1 MSLGTLTNE
10 PLLVAG
16 AAAGAALGRRMVG
29 WFQATSK
36 AGRVEGV
43 RGAVRVCAVLG
54 VVVMATTSG
63 AARADSIESTSGF
76 DVAVTGRIVSD
87 CRLSGGGTIDLG
99 ELTGNETV
107 AADFGLTCNVPFDLS
122 FESARGG
129 LAHVTKPRGE
139 GPFAGTLG
147 YTLNV
152 AVPTRSPQDGMMSA
166 AYSSADLV
174 ARKTLTSGEAVAAG
188 GGRLQIRT
196 QRPQGAGL
204 LAGEYVETLSVT
216 LQPRV

>member
-1 MSLGTLTNE
+1 MGWFLTTSL
-10 PLLVAG
+10 VKRAG
-16 AAAGAALGRRMVG
+16 VRSAAALAAVAVLTGA
-29 WFQATSK
+29 
-36 AGRVEGV
+36 
-43 RGAVRVCAVLG
+43 GAVR
-54 VVVMATTSG
+54 
-63 AARADSIESTSGF
+63 ADTVESTSGF

-99 ELTGNETV
+99 ELTGNEVVT
-107 AADFGLTCNVPFDLS
+107 ADFGLRCNVPFDIS

-139 GPFAGTLG
+139 GPFAGTLA

-152 AVPTRSPQDGMMSA
+152 AVPTLAPQSGVISA
-166 AYSSADLV
+166 AYSSADLT
-174 ARKTLTSGEAVAAG
+174 ARKTLTSGDAIAAG
-188 GGRLQIRT
+188 GGQLQIRT

-204 LAGEYVETLSVT
+204 LAGDYAETLSVT

>member
-1 MSLGTLTNE
+1 MFLTTSD
-10 PLLVAG
+10 AG
-16 AAAGAALGRRMVG
+16 RAVSVRSAARTCAALSAVVMVAAAGAV
-29 WFQATSK
+29 
-36 AGRVEGV
+36 
-43 RGAVRVCAVLG
+43 
-54 VVVMATTSG
+54 
-63 AARADSIESTSGF
+63 RADSIESASGF

-99 ELTGNETV
+99 ELTGNEVV
-107 AADFGLTCNVPFDLS
+107 AADFSLRCNVPFDIS

-152 AVPTRSPQDGMMSA
+152 AVPTLAPRDGMMSA
-166 AYSSADLV
+166 AYSSADLM
-174 ARKTLTSGEAVAAG
+174 ARKTLSSGDAIAAG

-204 LAGEYVETLSVT
+204 LAGEYVEVLNVT

>member
-1 MSLGTLTNE
+1 MGLFLTTSE
-10 PLLVAG
+10 GKRAR
-16 AAAGAALGRRMVG
+16 ALS
-29 WFQATSK
+29 T
-36 AGRVEGV
+36 RVFAML
-43 RGAVRVCAVLG
+43 GAVAMLV
-54 VVVMATTSG
+54 G
-63 AARADSIESTSGF
+63 AGTVRADSIESTSGF

-99 ELTGNETV
+99 ELTGNEVVT
-107 AADFGLTCNVPFDLS
+107 ADFGLRCNLPFDIS

-152 AVPTRSPQDGMMSA
+152 FVPTLAPTSGTMSA
-166 AYSSADLV
+166 AYSSADLT
-174 ARKTLTSGEAVAAG
+174 ARKTLTSGDAIAAG
-188 GGRLQIRT
+188 GGQIQIRT

-204 LAGEYVETLSVT
+204 LAGDYVETLSVT

>member
-1 MSLGTLTNE
+1 ML
-10 PLLVAG
+10 
-16 AAAGAALGRRMVG
+16 
-29 WFQATSK
+29 
-36 AGRVEGV
+36 
-43 RGAVRVCAVLG
+43 GAVAMLV
-54 VVVMATTSG
+54 G
-63 AARADSIESTSGF
+63 AGTVRADSIESTSGF

-99 ELTGNETV
+99 ELTGNEVVT
-107 AADFGLTCNVPFDLS
+107 ADFGLRCNLPFDIS

-152 AVPTRSPQDGMMSA
+152 FVPTLAPTSGTMSA
-166 AYSSADLV
+166 AYSSADLT
-174 ARKTLTSGEAVAAG
+174 ARKTLTSGDAIAAG
-188 GGRLQIRT
+188 GGQIQIRT

-204 LAGEYVETLSVT
+204 LAGDYVETLSVT

>member
-1 MSLGTLTNE
+1 
-10 PLLVAG
+10 
-16 AAAGAALGRRMVG
+16 MVG
-29 WFQATSK
+29 WFLTTSEVK
-36 AGRVEGV
+36 GANVRSAARVSAVLAAVAMLAGA
-43 RGAVRVCAVLG
+43 GAV
-54 VVVMATTSG
+54 
-63 AARADSIESTSGF
+63 RADSIESTSGF

-99 ELTGNETV
+99 ELTGNEVVT
-107 AADFGLTCNVPFDLS
+107 ADFGLRCNLPFDIS

-139 GPFAGTLG
+139 GPFAGTLA

-152 AVPTRSPQDGMMSA
+152 IVPTLAPRRGVMSA
-166 AYSSADLV
+166 AYSSTELT
-174 ARKTLTSGEAVAAG
+174 ARKTLTSGDAIAAG
-188 GGRLQIRT
+188 GGQIQIRT

-204 LAGEYVETLSVT
+204 LAGEYVETLNVT

>member
-1 MSLGTLTNE
+1 MGWFLTASE
-10 PLLVAG
+10 MK
-16 AAAGAALGRRMVG
+16 GAALRPAML
-29 WFQATSK
+29 A
-36 AGRVEGV
+36 
-43 RGAVRVCAVLG
+43 CAVLG
-54 VVVMATTSG
+54 AVVMAAG
-63 AARADSIESTSGF
+63 AGVARADTLESTSGF

-87 CRLSGGGTIDLG
+87 CRLSGGGAIDLG
-99 ELTGNETV
+99 ELTGNEVVT
-107 AADFGLTCNVPFDLS
+107 ADFGLRCNVPFDIS

-139 GPFAGTLG
+139 GPFAGTLA

-166 AYSSADLV
+166 AYASADLT
-174 ARKTLTSGEAVAAG
+174 ARKTLSSGEAIAAG

-204 LAGEYVETLSVT
+204 LAGEYVETINVT

>member
-1 MSLGTLTNE
+1 MGWFLT
-10 PLLVAG
+10 PSQVKCAAARPMARLCAVFGGIVVVAG
-16 AAAGAALGRRMVG
+16 A
-29 WFQATSK
+29 
-36 AGRVEGV
+36 
-43 RGAVRVCAVLG
+43 GAVH
-54 VVVMATTSG
+54 
-63 AARADSIESTSGF
+63 ADALESTSGF

-87 CRLSGGGTIDLG
+87 CRLSGGGSIDFG
-99 ELTGNETV
+99 ELTGNEVVT
-107 AADFGLTCNVPFDLS
+107 ADFGLRCNVPFDIS

-139 GPFAGTLG
+139 GPFAGTLA

-166 AYSSADLV
+166 AYASADLT
-174 ARKTLTSGEAVAAG
+174 ARKTLSSGEAIAAG

-204 LAGEYVETLSVT
+204 LAGEYAETINVT
-216 LQPRV
+216 LQPKV

>member
-1 MSLGTLTNE
+1 MGWFLT
-10 PLLVAG
+10 PSQVKCAAARPMARLCAVFGGIVVVAG
-16 AAAGAALGRRMVG
+16 A
-29 WFQATSK
+29 
-36 AGRVEGV
+36 
-43 RGAVRVCAVLG
+43 GAVH
-54 VVVMATTSG
+54 
-63 AARADSIESTSGF
+63 ADALESTSGF

-87 CRLSGGGTIDLG
+87 CRLSGGGSIDFG
-99 ELTGNETV
+99 ELTGNEVVT
-107 AADFGLTCNVPFDLS
+107 ADFGLRCNVPFDIS

-139 GPFAGTLG
+139 GPFAGMLA

-152 AVPTRSPQDGMMSA
+152 AVPTRSPQNGMMSA
-166 AYSSADLV
+166 AYASADLT
-174 ARKTLTSGEAVAAG
+174 ARKTLSSGEAIAAG

-204 LAGEYVETLSVT
+204 LAGEYAETINVT

>member
-1 MSLGTLTNE
+1 VLGAVAM
-10 PLLVAG
+10 LVA
-16 AAAGAALGRRMVG
+16 A
-29 WFQATSK
+29 
-36 AGRVEGV
+36 
-43 RGAVRVCAVLG
+43 
-54 VVVMATTSG
+54 G

-87 CRLSGGGTIDLG
+87 CRLSGGGTFDLG
-99 ELTGNETV
+99 ELTGNEVVT
-107 AADFGLTCNVPFDLS
+107 ADFGLRCNLPVDIS

-139 GPFAGTLG
+139 GPFAGTLA

-152 AVPTRSPQDGMMSA
+152 VVPTLAPTSGVMSA
-166 AYSSADLV
+166 AYSSTELT
-174 ARKTLTSGEAVAAG
+174 ARKTLTSGDAIAAG
-188 GGRLQIRT
+188 GGQIQIRV

-204 LAGEYVETLSVT
+204 LAGEYLETLNVT

>member
-1 MSLGTLTNE
+1 MGRFLTTSE
-10 PLLVAG
+10 VRAAIRAAAQACAVFG
-16 AAAGAALGRRMVG
+16 AAAVMAGA
-29 WFQATSK
+29 
-36 AGRVEGV
+36 
-43 RGAVRVCAVLG
+43 GAVR
-54 VVVMATTSG
+54 
-63 AARADSIESTSGF
+63 ADTIESTSGL

-87 CRLSGGGTIDLG
+87 CRLSGGGSIDLG
-99 ELTGNETV
+99 ELTGNEVVT
-107 AADFGLTCNVPFDLS
+107 ADFGLRCNVPFDIS

-139 GPFAGTLG
+139 GPFAGTLA

-152 AVPTRSPQDGMMSA
+152 AVPTRSPRDGMMSA
-166 AYSSADLV
+166 AYASADLT
-174 ARKTLTSGEAVAAG
+174 ARKTLSSGEAIAAG

-204 LAGEYVETLSVT
+204 LAGDYVETISVI

>member
-1 MSLGTLTNE
+1 MGLFLTTSEMGRANVRSAARVSAMLGAVAML
-10 PLLVAG
+10 AG
-16 AAAGAALGRRMVG
+16 A
-29 WFQATSK
+29 
-36 AGRVEGV
+36 
-43 RGAVRVCAVLG
+43 GAVR
-54 VVVMATTSG
+54 
-63 AARADSIESTSGF
+63 ADSLESTSGF

-99 ELTGNETV
+99 ELTGNEVVT
-107 AADFGLTCNVPFDLS
+107 ADFGLRCNLPFDIS

-152 AVPTRSPQDGMMSA
+152 VVPTLAPTSGTMSA
-166 AYSSADLV
+166 AYSSSDLT
-174 ARKTLTSGEAVAAG
+174 ARKTLTSGDAIAAG
-188 GGRLQIRT
+188 GGQIQIRT
-196 QRPQGAGL
+196 QRPEGAGL
-204 LAGEYVETLSVT
+204 LAGDYAETLSVT